1 MDFSFSD
8 EQKQL
13 RSQIIDFC
21 QQELNKGASERDRA
35 QSFPGDLWRKCGE
48 MGLQGLPVP
57 EEYGGVGMDPLST
70 AIALEAFGYG
80 CHDGGLVFALCAHLL
95 ACVVPIWKHSDEEQ
109 KRRYLP
115 KLCDGRLIA
124 VNAMTEPESGSDAF
138 AMTSRAVP
146 DGDGFRITGRKIF
159 ASNGP
164 VADLALVYA
173 VVDGSQGGKGGITG
187 FLVEKETPGFQVG
200 QTFEKMGLRTAKIS
214 ELIFEDAWVP
224 ATAVIGGVGGGTTVF
239 SQSMDWERSLLVA
252 THLGAMQ
259 RLLEEAVK
267 YARIRKAFGK
277 PISKFQ
283 AVSHRLVDMKVQLE
297 AARLLV
303 YKAASRLDVSR
314 EVQMDSAIAK
324 LYVSEAFIAN
334 ALDTVRTFGGYG
346 FMAEYDVER
355 SFRDAVGGVLYSGTS
370 DMQRNVIAGWLGL

>member
-334 ALDTVRTFGGYG
+334 ALATVRTFGGYG